1 MNNLVTFCSEL
12 VCYAGEYS
20 PNHPMVPPGIV
31 YGLANGLSD
40 NLPLVLYD
48 LQNSHQS
55 SSFSFLY
62 WILHYSSVTGV
73 MLIGAY
79 TFKHLFFTEISI
91 LGNANEEEE
100 YKIDKTMS
108 YYKKYYDKFDTLCE
122 IYSNSKA
129 TSTSTSNLPPT
140 PDDIKKS
147 NKMQMNQVIDYI
159 GQHGNVLM
167 KYNEESEAFE
177 YYADNKNIPFTLL
190 ETVSRKLAISFH
202 CTNVIVDRRATHDLK
217 EKRKDNQRDN
227 IKDKVKLK
235 KDKLP
240 ISKSNKFIYIGK
252 FSSINPLQTTMYE
265 EAATHT
271 KKYIRSKYSYKDYM
285 RSLNKV

>member
-12 VCYAGEYS
+12 VCYSGEYS

-31 YGLANGLSD
+31 YGLANGLAD
-40 NLPLVLYD
+40 NLPIVLYD
-48 LQNSHQS
+48 LQQSHQS

-62 WILHYSSVTGV
+62 WVLHYSSVTGV

-79 TFKHLFFTEISI
+79 TFKHLFITENNL
-91 LGNANEEEE
+91 LGDSNEEED
-100 YKIDKTMS
+100 KIDKTIS
-108 YYKKYYDKFDTLCE
+108 YYNKYYDKFDSLCE
-122 IYSNSKA
+122 YYSNSSA
-129 TSTSTSNLPPT
+129 SSNMPSTT
-140 PDDIKKS
+140 DDKKKS
-147 NKMQMNQVIDYI
+147 NKMQMNQVIDYT

-202 CTNVIVDRRATHDLK
+202 CTDVIVDRRASHY
-217 EKRKDNQRDN
+217 RKDKHEEKQREN
-227 IKDKVKLK
+227 IKDQK

-240 ISKSNKFIYIGK
+240 ISKSNKFIYMGK
-252 FSSINPLQTTMYE
+252 FSSINPLQTSLYD
-265 EAATHT
+265 EAASHT
-271 KKYIRSKYSYKDYM
+271 KKYIRSKYTYKEYM
-285 RSLNKV
+285 RCLNKV